1 MDGGVGVDLNPAR
14 KQFQY
19 PPSCSL
25 VQIALLS
32 RKAMTKTDLLY
43 ENKSK
48 SKRPTAQCWHFVSKI
63 PDPPYLVTCPHGG
76 SESGTATLRPAIGC
90 HQKVGPQGLGKGDQ
104 DKGATTLFQT
114 RLQKSLGKPKTQQL
128 TKWPLSTQ
136 WSGFK
141 ISKDN
146 CPTWPFTKDTPLAM
160 DPFIAFYHFYSTSTY

>member
-1 MDGGVGVDLNPAR
+1 MGGWGVDLNPANILP
-14 KQFQY
+14 Y
-19 PPSCSL
+19 AVSLLSSL

-63 PDPPYLVTCPHGG
+63 PDPPYLVTCPHRG
-76 SESGTATLRPAIGC
+76 SESGTTTLRPAIGC

-128 TKWPLSTQ
+128 TKCSTQ

-146 CPTWPFTKDTPLAM
+146 CPTLPFTKDTPLAM
-160 DPFIAFYHFYSTSTY
+160 DIFIAFYHFYSTSTY